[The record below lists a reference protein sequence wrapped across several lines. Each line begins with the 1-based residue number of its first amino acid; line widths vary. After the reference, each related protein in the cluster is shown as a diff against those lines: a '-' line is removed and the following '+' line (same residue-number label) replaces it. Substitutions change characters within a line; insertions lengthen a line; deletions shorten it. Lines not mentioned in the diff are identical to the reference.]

1 MTRFAPLVLLTLAAC
16 SRGEAP
22 LGAPMDRH
30 PGGRT
35 ELAAGALVVEEGGRL
50 LLRGADGEARALDLG
65 VDPRVAVAPDG
76 SFAVYAKRAFMDETD
91 LWLVDLPGGSTAR
104 LTDWRGSED
113 RPVVSPDGA
122 RLAFISGYTG
132 VGSWWVA
139 DVPATGLLLSM
150 EAARQLT
157 NTDLGPIR
165 PGFPRTGWT
174 APPSGAVSWTSAGI
188 AWEAR
193 DGQHTVVP

>member
-1 MTRFAPLVLLTLAAC
+1 MLTLAAC
-16 SRGEAP
+16 AREEAP
-22 LGAPMDRH
+22 LGAPMDGH

-35 ELAAGALVVEEGGRL
+35 ALAAGALVVEDGGRL
-50 LLRGADGEARALDLG
+50 TVQGADGDVREVDAG
-65 VDPRVAVAPDG
+65 VDARIAVAPDG

-91 LWLVDLPGGSTAR
+91 LWRVDLPGGATAR

-113 RPVVSPDGA
+113 RPVISPDGA
-122 RLAFISGYTG
+122 RVAFISGYTG
-132 VGSWWVA
+132 VGSWFVA
-139 DVPATGLLLSM
+139 DVPAVGQPLAL

-157 NTDLGPIR
+157 NTELGPIR

-193 DGQHTVVP
+193 DGPHTVVP